1 MARNSLEFAS
11 RGAIPIDAAVLSR
24 QSEASNIG
32 SIMAIRFQ
40 CPSCHKPIEIED
52 AWAGR
57 SVACC
62 YCEQVLEAP
71 HESTWAPDETSHAS
85 PVVTESFDV
94 QRERF
99 ARPHEVRTATTGD
112 EETLASTSSGGWALT
127 LSLAGFVLA
136 TMGWL
141 VWMGNLGAK
150 LMERVG
156 PDATQ
161 TEQMQAAQEMIASGE
176 ASLLPP
182 TAVVMFLAGLVCAAL
197 GLILAIRVLLTARAG
212 RGLAIAACIL
222 GATVSFCQVLPLLSA
237 LAAQSM
243 MNGP

>member
-1 MARNSLEFAS
+1 
-11 RGAIPIDAAVLSR
+11 
-24 QSEASNIG
+24 
-32 SIMAIRFQ
+32 MAIRFQ
-40 CPSCHKPIEIED
+40 CPSCHRPIEIEET
-52 AWAGR
+52 WAGR

-62 YCEQVLEAP
+62 YCDQVVEAP
-71 HESTWAPDETSHAS
+71 HESTWAPDEETPLAS
-85 PVVTESFDV
+85 PAVAESFDV
-94 QRERF
+94 QRERI
-99 ARPHEVRTATTGD
+99 ARPHEVRTATTSD

-150 LMERVG
+150 LIERVG

-161 TEQMQAAQEMIASGE
+161 AEQMQAAQEMIASGE

-182 TAVVMFLAGLVCAAL
+182 TAVVMFLVGFVCGTL
-197 GLILAIRVLLTARAG
+197 GIILAIRVLLTARAG
-212 RGLAIAACIL
+212 RGKAIAACIL